1 MNKMNLSVKICPFSF
16 NFGMFSAIHPS
27 GLAKI
32 DHIQCFFLLVCKV
45 EVSEIKWV
53 LHFNV

>member
-1 MNKMNLSVKICPFSF
+1 MNLRVKICPFSF
-16 NFGMFSAIHPS
+16 NFWMFSEIHPS

-32 DHIQCFFLLVCKV
+32 NNFQGIFLLVCKV